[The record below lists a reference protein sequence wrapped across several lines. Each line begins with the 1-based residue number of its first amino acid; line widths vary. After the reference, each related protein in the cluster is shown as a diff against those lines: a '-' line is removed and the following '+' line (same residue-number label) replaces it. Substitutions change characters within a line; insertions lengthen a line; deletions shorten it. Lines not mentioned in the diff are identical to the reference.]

1 MTDSTDDIAVTF
13 DADGLPMIPMLGLQP
28 AWLQTRLEAALEPEL
43 AIVDAHHHLW
53 DRAGGYLL
61 DALLADLGTTGT
73 PGHPGASPPGHNV
86 VATVYLQCAYGYRS
100 TGPVSLRPVGET
112 EFVASIARQAVQR
125 GVKTRVC
132 AGIVGYADL
141 ELGGEVDAV
150 LQAHIDAAGGARDGR
165 FRGVRHI
172 LARHDAFNASLLG
185 PAPRGLMQRANFRR
199 GLARLQALGLS
210 FDAWLFHTQIDELV
224 DLARAVPDLPI
235 VLNHLGGPL
244 AVGPYRGKR
253 DEVFLIW
260 RESIKR
266 LAACPNVSIKLGGL
280 GMAIGGFEFHKQ
292 ALPPSSE
299 QLCAAWAPYMHAS
312 IEAFGA
318 ERCMFESNFPVD
330 KATCSYGVLW
340 NAYKRIAAGASASEK
355 AWLFSD
361 SAAKFYRLGN
371 LTGNA
376 TGSAT
381 VSATVIATNKDTT

>member
-1 MTDSTDDIAVTF
+1 MAAFTTTPARWGLSLQMPDSTPEL
-13 DADGLPMIPMLGLQP
+13 DADGLPIIRMLGLQP
-28 AWLQTRLEAALEPEL
+28 AWLQTRREEALEPDL

-61 DALLADLGTTGT
+61 DELLADLGDLGDPTT
-73 PGHPGASPPGHNV
+73 GHNV
-86 VATVYLQCAYGYRS
+86 VATVYLQCGYAYRS
-100 TGPVSLRPVGET
+100 TGPLSLRPVGET
-112 EFVASIARQAVQR
+112 EFVADIARQAQQR
-125 GVKTRVC
+125 GEKTKVC

-141 ELGGEVDAV
+141 ELADDVDAV
-150 LQAHIDAAGGARDGR
+150 LQAHIDAGGGR

-185 PAPRGLMQRANFRR
+185 PAPAGLMQRVNFRR

-224 DLARAVPDLPI
+224 DLAQTLPGLPI

-244 AVGPYRGKR
+244 AVGPYAGKR
-253 DEVFLIW
+253 DGVFLVW

-266 LAACPNVSIKLGGL
+266 LATCPNVSIKLGGL

-299 QLCAAWAPYMHAS
+299 QLAVAWGPYLHAC
-312 IEAFGA
+312 IESFGA
-318 ERCMFESNFPVD
+318 QRCMFESNFPVD
-330 KATCSYGVLW
+330 KASCSYGVLW
-340 NAYKRIAAGASASEK
+340 NAYKRIAAGASATEK

-361 SAAKFYRLGN
+361 SACRFYRLE
-371 LTGNA
+371 
-376 TGSAT
+376 
-381 VSATVIATNKDTT
+381 IANGKAQN